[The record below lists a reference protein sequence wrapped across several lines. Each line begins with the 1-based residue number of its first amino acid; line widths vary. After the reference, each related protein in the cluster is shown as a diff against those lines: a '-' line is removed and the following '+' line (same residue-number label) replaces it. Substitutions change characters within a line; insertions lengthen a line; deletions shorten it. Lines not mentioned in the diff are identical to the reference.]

1 MGENFERVGALEED
15 LPGDVGQGMSAL
27 KQWDLTAL
35 SGKTLE
41 GTEVK
46 QCHFKR
52 GHLRPNQRPP
62 GQLLARAGVTISG
75 WLHCHFF

>member
-35 SGKTLE
+35 SG
-41 GTEVK
+41 
-46 QCHFKR
+46 R
-52 GHLRPNQRPP
+52 RLRVQR
-62 GQLLARAGVTISG
+62 
-75 WLHCHFF
+75 